1 MMGNRSATVGQADIT
16 RTCKALK
23 ASGFKVAGVIAR
35 GDGVVFE
42 LDDGTERPVMPVA
55 QVPKPKVIL

>member
-1 MMGNRSATVGQADIT
+1 MGNRPATVGQADIT

-23 ASGFKVAGVIAR
+23 ASGIRIARVITR

-42 LDDGTERPVMPVA
+42 LDDGTERPVIPA
-55 QVPKPKVIL
+55 ATVPKPEVIL

>member
-1 MMGNRSATVGQADIT
+1 MGNRPATVGQADIT

-23 ASGFKVAGVIAR
+23 ASGIKIARIIAR

-42 LDDGTERPVMPVA
+42 LDDGTERPVIPTKL
-55 QVPKPKVIL
+55 QPKPEVIL